1 MGSTNPLDDRDTSSA
16 APVEQRLDVWL
27 DVACLFKT
35 RSEAQQAC
43 RGGKVDVN
51 REAAKPHRLVRPGD
65 EVRITRAI
73 GRKQIVVV
81 RALSEHHVPK
91 AAARELYQDTTPPP
105 TPEEVEMRE
114 TERLFRAGN
123 RPRVGGAPDKRDRRA
138 IRRLKGW

>member
-1 MGSTNPLDDRDTSSA
+1 MGSKTSDNRGVSA
-16 APVEQRLDVWL
+16 TALAEQRLDMWL

-43 RGGKVDVN
+43 RGGKVDLN
-51 REAAKPHRLVRPGD
+51 QEAAKPHRQVRPGD
-65 EVRITRAI
+65 EVRITRLP

-81 RALSEHHVPK
+81 RGLSERHVPK

-114 TERLFRAGN
+114 MERLFRAGN
-123 RPRVGGAPDKRDRRA
+123 RPRIGGAPDKRDRRA
-138 IRRLKGW
+138 IRRLRGR